1 MNTYNTLKTKLAAF
15 VVLFFIGLSVSA
27 QIDRSKQPKAGPAPK
42 ITLEEP
48 GEFELK
54 NGLKV
59 LVVENHKLPRVS
71 YSLRIDNNPIFEG
84 DIAGVTS
91 VLGAMLGNGTTSI
104 PKDAFNEEI
113 DFLGAS
119 LNLGFGSGYASSL
132 TQYSERILEL
142 MADAVI
148 NPLLTE
154 EEFEAEKTKL
164 IENLKNSDKN
174 PDAIAGRVGS
184 ALSYGK
190 THPYGE
196 FTTEETINN
205 ITFNNI
211 KAYYQQYMNPNNA
224 YLVVIGDVD
233 FRTVEKQVKKYF
245 KKWETAA
252 SVTTTIPKPAESLPV
267 PQINFVDVPGA
278 TQSNISVTNN
288 VSLKMND
295 PDYFA
300 ALMANEILGGGGEGY
315 LFLNLREQHGYTYG
329 SYSRLGANRYGM
341 SRFSTSAK
349 VRNMVT
355 DSAVVETLKEIKRIN
370 NEPVDPAVLR
380 NVKAKYTGNFV
391 MALERPQTIANYA
404 LNIKLN
410 KLPKDFYATYL
421 QKVNDVTVADVQ
433 AAAKKYMRPENAR
446 VIVVGNGSE
455 VLENLEKVGLP
466 VRYYDKYA
474 DLTKKPEYDIPM
486 PADMSANKVLNN
498 YITAIGGAEALNKVN
513 SVAVTAEAELQ
524 PGVVINFETKK
535 TNKKQSLQQIEVMG
549 QAQKQVLNGD
559 TGYTFAQGQRK
570 DMTEEEIKEAQV
582 KSAPFAETNYLNNDV
597 TLEKIEKI
605 DGEAAY
611 KIKVSEETSV
621 YYSVETGLKIKEVTD
636 SEMGQSATFYSDY
649 KEVSGIKFPFKT
661 SRTMGPR
668 KIDFIVKEVKVNEGV
683 TDADFE

>member
-1 MNTYNTLKTKLAAF
+1 MNTYTIKTKLSAF
-15 VVLFFIGLSVSA
+15 VILFFITLSISA

-84 DIAGVTS
+84 EIAGVTS

-119 LNLGFGSGYASSL
+119 LNIGFGNGYASSL
-132 TQYSERILEL
+132 SKYSERILEL

-184 ALSYGK
+184 ALSFGK
-190 THPYGE
+190 EHPYGE
-196 FTTEETINN
+196 FTTIETINN
-205 ITFNNI
+205 ITFDNV
-211 KAYYQQYMNPNNA
+211 KAYYQQYMNPTNA

-233 FRTVEKQVKKYF
+233 FRTIEKQVKKYF
-245 KKWETAA
+245 KNWETGA
-252 SVTTTIPKPAESLPV
+252 SVSSTIPKPAESLPV
-267 PQINFVDVPGA
+267 PQINFIDVPGA

-295 PDYFA
+295 PDYFS
-300 ALMANEILGGGGEGY
+300 ALIADEILGGGGEGY
-315 LFLNLREQHGYTYG
+315 LFLNLREKHGYTYG
-329 SYSRLGANRYGM
+329 SYSSLGANRYGM
-341 SRFSTSAK
+341 GRFSTTAK
-349 VRNMVT
+349 VRNAVT

-370 NEPVDPAVLR
+370 NEPVDAEVLR

-410 KLPKDFYATYL
+410 NLPKDFYETYL
-421 QKVNDVTVADVQ
+421 QKVNDVTIADVQ

-466 VRYYDKYA
+466 IRYYDKYA
-474 DLTKKPEYDIPM
+474 DLTEKPEYEIEM
-486 PADMSANKVLNN
+486 PADMNANKVLNA
-498 YITAIGGAEALNKVN
+498 YIDAIGGKANLDKVN
-513 SVAVTAEAELQ
+513 SVYITAEAELQ
-524 PGVVINFETKK
+524 PGVVINLEMKK
-535 TNKKQSLQQIEVMG
+535 TIKNQSLQQISVMG
-549 QAQKQVLNGD
+549 QTQKQVLDGNV
-559 TGYTFAQGQRK
+559 GYSLAQGQRK
-570 DMTEEEIKEAQV
+570 DMTEDEVKVAQV
-582 KSAPFAETNYLNNDV
+582 ESSPFPEVNYLNGGV

-605 DGEAAY
+605 DGENAY
-611 KIKVSEETSV
+611 KIKVDEKTSL
-621 YYSVETGLKIKEVTD
+621 YYSVETGLKIKEVEA
-636 SEMGQSATFYSDY
+636 SEMGQSATFYSNY
-649 KEVSGIKFPFKT
+649 KDVSGIKFPFKI
-661 SRTMGPR
+661 SQTMGPR
-668 KIDFIVKEVKVNEGV
+668 TIDFIVKEIKVNEGV

>member
-1 MNTYNTLKTKLAAF
+1 MNTYTIKMKLSAF
-15 VVLFFIGLSVSA
+15 VVLFFIALSVSA

-71 YSLRIDNNPIFEG
+71 YSLRIDNSPIFEG

-91 VLGAMLGNGTTSI
+91 VLGSMLGNGTTSI

-119 LNLGFGSGYASSL
+119 LNLGFGSGFASSL
-132 TQYSERILEL
+132 TQYSERIMEL

-190 THPYGE
+190 LHPYGE
-196 FTTEETINN
+196 FTTEETIKN
-205 ITFNNI
+205 ITFDNI
-211 KAYYQQYMNPNNA
+211 KAYYQQYMNPDNA

-245 KKWETAA
+245 KDWETDA
-252 SVTTTIPKPAESLPV
+252 SVSTTIPKTAESLPV
-267 PQINFVDVPGA
+267 PQINFIDVPGA

-288 VSLKMND
+288 VSLKMSD
-295 PDYFA
+295 PDYFS
-300 ALMANEILGGGGEGY
+300 ALIANEILGGGGEGY
-315 LFLNLREQHGYTYG
+315 LFLNLREKHGYTYG

-341 SRFSTSAK
+341 SRFSTTAK
-349 VRNMVT
+349 VRNTVT

-370 NEPVDPAVLR
+370 NEPVDAEVLR

-391 MALERPQTIANYA
+391 MALERPETIASYA

-410 KLPKDFYATYL
+410 NLPKDFYETYL
-421 QKVNDVTVADVQ
+421 QKINDVTIEDVQ
-433 AAAKKYMRPENAR
+433 TAAKKYMRPENAR

-466 VRYYDKYA
+466 IRYYDKYA
-474 DLTKKPEYDIPM
+474 DLTEKPEYEIEM
-486 PADMSANKVLNN
+486 PADMNANKVLNA
-498 YITAIGGAEALNKVN
+498 YIDAIGGKANLDKVN
-513 SVAVTAEAELQ
+513 SVYITAEAELQ
-524 PGVVINFETKK
+524 PGVVINLEMKK
-535 TNKKQSLQQIEVMG
+535 TIKNQSLQQISVMG
-549 QAQKQVLNGD
+549 QTQKQVLDG
-559 TGYTFAQGQRK
+559 TAGYSFAQGQRK
-570 DMTEEEIKEAQV
+570 DMTEAEVKEAQV
-582 KSAPFAETNYLNNDV
+582 ESSPFPEVNYLNGGV

-605 DGEAAY
+605 EGENAY
-611 KIKVSEETSV
+611 KIKVDEKTSV
-621 YYSVETGLKIKEVTD
+621 YYSVETGLKIKEIEA
-636 SEMGQSATFYSDY
+636 SEMGQSATFFSNY
-649 KEVSGIKFPFKT
+649 KDVSGVKFPFKI
-661 SRTMGPR
+661 SQTMGPR
-668 KIDFIVKEVKVNEGV
+668 TIDFIVSEIKVNEDV
-683 TDADFE
+683 SDADFE